1 METTIWPCLAS
12 HRGECGPR
20 AVYMIEIALVGRLG
34 ADAISAA
41 GVSNELAFFVLAPI
55 GGLSVGGLA
64 LVARA
69 VGRRDQTDLTN
80 VTRAVLLLAC
90 AASVVFMVL
99 MLTSIEGILQL
110 ISVDPQVVTI
120 AVPYAQWF
128 GVIHIGSI
136 FMLTVTNLLRGIGDT
151 RSPMIAFAIQ
161 AFVTGVVGYVLVF
174 DTFGVT
180 GLGVLSIAVAA
191 GVSRIAACGYLWL
204 VLRRSPLGFGL
215 WAEVSVPPKAMRRV
229 IRTGGP
235 AALEEAVK
243 GAGKLILSIA
253 AIQFGSVAY
262 AAYRIV
268 GVPISITF
276 LSTVGMGLAVATM
289 VGQSLGANHPHL
301 AQRYIVA
308 GLMGGFILTIV
319 PGIVFFLIPAQVLTL
334 LTTDVRVVE
343 VAESPLRILGIA
355 VVFNAVGNVLP
366 AALRGAGDTKAMMVV
381 GFLSIWVARVPVA
394 LALAFGAGQGILGLW
409 MGHAAEILFRS
420 GGALVRFKS
429 NNWHHPDL

>member
-1 METTIWPCLAS
+1 
-12 HRGECGPR
+12 
-20 AVYMIEIALVGRLG
+20 MIEIALVGRLG

-69 VGRRDQTDLTN
+69 VGRRDQADLVN
-80 VTRAVLLLAC
+80 VTRAVLLLAFVL
-90 AASVVFMVL
+90 SVAFMLL
-99 MLTSIEGILQL
+99 MLTSVEGILQL
-110 ISVDPQVVTI
+110 IGADREVVAI

-136 FMLTVTNLLRGIGDT
+136 FMLTVSNLLRGTGDT
-151 RSPMIAFAIQ
+151 RSPMVAILIQ
-161 AFVTGVVGYVLVF
+161 AFLTGVVGYLLVF
-174 DTFGVT
+174 DIFGVT

-191 GVSRIAACGYLWL
+191 GVSRIAACAYLL
-204 VLRRSPLGFGL
+204 RVLRRSTLGFGL
-215 WAEVSVPPKAMRRV
+215 WREAWVHPKTMRRV

-235 AALEEAVK
+235 AAIEEAVK
-243 GAGKLILSIA
+243 GVGKLTLGIA
-253 AIQFGSVAY
+253 AIQFGTVAY

-276 LSTVGMGLAVATM
+276 LSTVGMGLAVATT
-289 VGQSLGANHPHL
+289 VGQSLGENRADL
-301 AQRYIVA
+301 ARRYIVS
-308 GLMGGFILTIV
+308 GLLGGFILTIG
-319 PGIVFFLIPAQVLTL
+319 PGIVFLLIPDKVLAV
-334 LTTDVRVVE
+334 LTTDVNVIAA
-343 VAESPLRILGIA
+343 AESSLRMLGIA

-394 LALAFGAGQGILGLW
+394 LTLAFGAGLGILGLW

-420 GGALVRFKS
+420 GGSYLRFRSSK
-429 NNWHHPDL
+429 WHHPDL